1 MKRIVLAGKFNSFYN
16 DLHKALVN
24 RFEVQMCSDNAELL
38 AGILKMSRQDAIL
51 VSVAGAEES
60 YRDLFSCLDEMFG
73 RVPVVCIGNDEEFAL
88 IESFPGTAK
97 FKKLT
102 RPVSTEDIAAALN
115 ESMGITAQKDPVEAL
130 RRSRRPT
137 GKSADRQPE
146 GRKKILLVD
155 DAAISLRTMQG
166 MLKKNYDV
174 MMATSGQE
182 AVRVIRKSRPDLILL
197 DYDMPNCDGRETF
210 EKIRNEENGEDVP
223 VVFVTGVKEK
233 ERIMPVL
240 KLKPEGYL
248 IKPVKQSDLMELV
261 KQVLGQ

>member
-1 MKRIVLAGKFNSFYN
+1 MQEGNS
-16 DLHKALVN
+16 DDARERLHNLCETDQKLV
-24 RFEVQMCSDNAELL
+24 
-38 AGILKMSRQDAIL
+38 
-51 VSVAGAEES
+51 
-60 YRDLFSCLDEMFG
+60 FG
-73 RVPVVCIGNDEEFAL
+73 NNIYE
-88 IESFPGTAK
+88 IY
-97 FKKLT
+97 
-102 RPVSTEDIAAALN
+102 
-115 ESMGITAQKDPVEAL
+115 ESMGMTAQKDDPIEAL

-137 GKSADRQPE
+137 GKSAGRQPE

-155 DAAISLRTMQG
+155 DAAIQLRTMQS

-233 ERIMPVL
+233 ERIMAVL